1 MRIVLGDG
9 QRLFIDA
16 MAAALTANGA
26 TVTAVATSPAEVLA
40 AIGRHRPDLCLLA
53 TRFNGH
59 DSFDLLDMICRRHP
73 QIKIVM
79 LADIRD
85 PAASSEVLSAGAAGL
100 IRKDQHLIE
109 IMRILADVLA
119 GEQLVD
125 TELTQSGGNELNP
138 RVPSDSSWLAR
149 LLTLRERN
157 GSTGHGSPTV
167 MSFGYVNCPTPVPG
181 PPSER
186 APRSGPEVGE
196 DGEYP
201 AVLGVVGRGGER
213 DADHSGGELGRDREH
228 AEDAE
233 QQLAEQKFGRGIQS
247 PCRGG
252 YQSSGGPPRAWIGTA

>member
-79 LADIRD
+79 LADSRD
-85 PAASSEVLSAGAAGL
+85 PAASSDVLSAGAAGL

-138 RVPSDSSWLAR
+138 RAPSDSSWLAR
-149 LLTLRERN
+149 LLTLREQEVLMLIME
-157 GSTGHGSPTV
+157 GQSTKQIARSLAIS
-167 MSFGYVNCPTPVPG
+167 MSTARTHIQSVLVKLGAHSRLEATSMVARFCLVGITGEYSLG
-181 PPSER
+181 PPVR
-186 APRSGPEVGE
+186 QAAASG
-196 DGEYP
+196 
-201 AVLGVVGRGGER
+201 
-213 DADHSGGELGRDREH
+213 
-228 AEDAE
+228 
-233 QQLAEQKFGRGIQS
+233 
-247 PCRGG
+247 
-252 YQSSGGPPRAWIGTA
+252 

>member
-40 AIGRHRPDLCLLA
+40 AIARHRPDLCLLA

-79 LADIRD
+79 LADSRD
-85 PAASSEVLSAGAAGL
+85 PAASSDVLSAGAAGL

-149 LLTLRERN
+149 LLTLREQEVLMLIME
-157 GSTGHGSPTV
+157 GQSTKQIARSLSIS
-167 MSFGYVNCPTPVPG
+167 MSTARTHIQSVLVKLGAHSRLEATSMVARFCLVGITGEYSLG
-181 PPSER
+181 PPVR
-186 APRSGPEVGE
+186 QAAASG
-196 DGEYP
+196 
-201 AVLGVVGRGGER
+201 
-213 DADHSGGELGRDREH
+213 
-228 AEDAE
+228 
-233 QQLAEQKFGRGIQS
+233 
-247 PCRGG
+247 
-252 YQSSGGPPRAWIGTA
+252 

>member
-79 LADIRD
+79 LADSRD

-125 TELTQSGGNELNP
+125 TELTQSGGGELNP

-149 LLTLRERN
+149 LLTLREQEVLMLIME
-157 GSTGHGSPTV
+157 GQSTKQIARSLAIS
-167 MSFGYVNCPTPVPG
+167 MSTARTHIQSVLVKLGAHSRLEATSMVARFCLVGITGEYSLG
-181 PPSER
+181 PPVR
-186 APRSGPEVGE
+186 QAAASG
-196 DGEYP
+196 
-201 AVLGVVGRGGER
+201 
-213 DADHSGGELGRDREH
+213 
-228 AEDAE
+228 
-233 QQLAEQKFGRGIQS
+233 
-247 PCRGG
+247 
-252 YQSSGGPPRAWIGTA
+252 